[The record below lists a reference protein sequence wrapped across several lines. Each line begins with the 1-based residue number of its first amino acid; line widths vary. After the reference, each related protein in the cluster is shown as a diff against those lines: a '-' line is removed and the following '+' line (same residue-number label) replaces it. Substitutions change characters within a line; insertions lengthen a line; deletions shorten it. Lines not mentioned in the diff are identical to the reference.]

1 MTLHT
6 CQVAVATPAHSSLSN
21 GLLSYRS
28 HAILPAGTVVL
39 VPLGRRRVTGI
50 VWSADSDT
58 DTPAEKLKEVLWVS
72 PCVLDAQWRQLIRFS
87 AQYYHHSLGEMAI
100 RSLPPTWRKTPD
112 SEKFQARFDRFAKR
126 LQKGTLPLPE
136 AAETTPDCC
145 PTLHPQ
151 QTAAIESLL
160 QSDRP
165 SLLWGVTG
173 SGKTEVYMQC
183 IARVFEQHAQA
194 QALVLVPEINLTPQL
209 ESVFRRRFAASVG
222 AYGIVSLHSAMTP
235 AQREAGWLLAQR
247 GTARI
252 VLGTRTAVFTPMP
265 QLRIVIVDEEHDPS
279 YKSQDGA
286 RANARDLAIYRAS
299 QPSPAL
305 PVILGS
311 ATPSMESW
319 HACEQHRYHRADMLL
334 RAGSVQKTSIRLVD
348 CSNLSA
354 RRLLAPATISALQ
367 NCLQQGAQAMIFL
380 NRRGYAPVLFCPQCR
395 WKSDCSA
402 CSAHMVLHRPAAT
415 GQTPDTTA
423 AHNGNGWLRC
433 HHCGQ
438 QARAPSHC
446 PACQH
451 PDLLEL
457 GAGTQ
462 MLEDV
467 LLQQLVELPTA
478 HGQPARILRM
488 DADSSKDRDTLA
500 QQLQTVHAAQTDI
513 LLGTQMI
520 TKGHDFA
527 NIQLVI
533 ALDCDHSLY
542 AADFRAPERLFAQL
556 MQAAGRAGRRGTKP
570 DTPAATML
578 IQTRLPEH
586 PLYRQLLADNF
597 SGFAANALQQREQA
611 ALPPFVHQAILRAE
625 STDMD
630 TALHFLRQLSEQSK
644 TLQRQWHTH
653 VYPPVPMSMRKVA
666 HMERAQ
672 MLAEADSRRN
682 LHGFLYAW
690 KQQWQQQPR
699 GSSTT
704 RGIARWHLEIDPLH
718 I

>member
-1 MTLHT
+1 MTSFIL
-6 CQVAVATPAHSSLSN
+6 QVAVATPAHSSLSN

-50 VWSADSDT
+50 VWSAEPDT
-58 DTPAEKLKEVLWVS
+58 DTPAEKLREILWVS

-112 SEKFQARFDRFAKR
+112 SEKFQARFARFDKR
-126 LQKGTLPLPE
+126 LQKGTLPLPT
-136 AAETTPDCC
+136 AAEATADSS

-151 QTAAIESLL
+151 QTAAIETLL

-183 IARVFEQHAQA
+183 IARVFAQHAQA
-194 QALVLVPEINLTPQL
+194 QALILVPEINLTPQL

-222 AYGIVSLHSAMTP
+222 TYGIVSLHSAMTP
-235 AQREAGWLLAQR
+235 AQREAGWLLAQQ

-286 RANARDLAIYRAS
+286 RANARDLAIYRAA
-299 QPSPAL
+299 QTSPAL
-305 PVILGS
+305 PLILGS

-319 HACEQHRYHRADMLL
+319 HACEQEKYLRADMCL
-334 RAGSVQKTSIRLVD
+334 RADNAPKTDIRLVD
-348 CSNLSA
+348 CSNLPA
-354 RRLLAPATISALQ
+354 RRLLAPATITALQ
-367 NCLQQGAQAMIFL
+367 NCLKQGAQAMIFL

-395 WKSDCSA
+395 WKSDCTA
-402 CSAHMVLHRPAAT
+402 CSAHMVLHRPTST
-415 GQTPDTTA
+415 GQTPGTTA
-423 AHNGNGWLRC
+423 TRSGWLRC
-433 HHCGQ
+433 HHCGK
-438 QARAPSHC
+438 QARAPTHC

-462 MLEDV
+462 MLEDI
-467 LLQQLVELPTA
+467 LLQQLAELPTA

-488 DADSSKDRDTLA
+488 DADSSKDRDTLS
-500 QQLQTVHAAQTDI
+500 QQLQTVHSAQTDI

-556 MQAAGRAGRRGTKP
+556 MQAAGRAGRRKTQPGA
-570 DTPAATML
+570 PAATML

-586 PLYRQLLADNF
+586 PLYHQLLADNF
-597 SGFAANALQQREQA
+597 SGFAANALQQRAQA

-625 STDMD
+625 STSMD

-644 TLQRQWHTH
+644 SLQRQWHTH

-672 MLAEADSRRN
+672 MLTEADSRRN

-690 KQQWQQQPR
+690 KQQWQQQPHGNR
-699 GSSTT
+699 PT